1 MKTIKRILSC
11 FLTLFLITGCGF
23 KDDEEEKGTSLKS
36 IELELEDDNKYYT
49 NQTIEVEID
58 TEPDYQLTEDDFS
71 LFGGEIKVKG
81 DTAYLTFKSAGK
93 FHIYAQVE
101 DVKSNKLAITIKSS
115 TTSKV
120 EEKEEEQEETKEN
133 KETEKE
139 EVKKDKN
146 DLTDWEN
153 LRDAPGSKVKQAS
166 EIANASDSYIN
177 QTFAMEGYVPL
188 DGDGTFM
195 ETGDGQKIALTGL
208 EIEYTGKIRVYGT
221 YDGNSFKVRSY
232 CAYSNTKV
240 KENAD

>member
-23 KDDEEEKGTSLKS
+23 KDDEEEKGISLKS

-101 DVKSNKLAITIKSS
+101 DVKSNTLSITIKSS

-120 EEKEEEQEETKEN
+120 E
-133 KETEKE
+133 EKE